1 MGIAILILTESFLN
15 ISAMIGVTPLSGL
28 PLLFMS
34 HGGTAL
40 IVTLMSAGIIA
51 SVSRH
56 EIKQVS

>member
-1 MGIAILILTESFLN
+1 VCLYVLIREFLN